1 MKKKWLIL
9 FLVIF
14 LIPFSFANTLN
25 VPINYTTIQDAIN
38 NASNGDVINVSAGV
52 YEEDLV
58 IPVGKNNLEI
68 KSDESATI
76 KGVSNIDISS
86 WPTVAPNI
94 EILSDG
100 EKLHGFTIESPDYV
114 ALKYTSGI
122 VIGGEN
128 VEIYENNFV
137 INSAGTTD
145 EISQVI
151 QTYSSGAM
159 PDVDISGLNIHNNNF
174 NHKGSENWG
183 YEAIYI
189 NPDAETNKIYIKNN
203 KFNGKIIRAISSE
216 RSKTTIENNEIIT
229 DMVILPDGWV
239 YEGAWQGINIGKTGS
254 QTQITIKNNT
264 ITGSDDTKGFKEG
277 IRLGKIGQL
286 FSTTILENNSLSY
299 NEKAIL
305 VMVANGVKINFNE
318 IFNNTLFG
326 VNNTDSNGVN
336 AENNWWGSCDG
347 PSGFGSGNGDAVSSN
362 VTFSNWL
369 GACVENAV
377 IENSCVLETDNVT
390 LYANVSSQFCI
401 GDVTFS
407 VYSNGNWTNYA
418 GVENSGAG
426 NYSTLINSNFSNG
439 GEWINWT
446 VYVEDC
452 YGHTIQNGI
461 QSFYVNSPTSLSI
474 EPSSPDGLNGWYIS
488 EPEIT
493 LTNLDAT
500 NIWYRWDSTGTKNY
514 VLPFKLED
522 SPNNGNITGGI
533 MELNY
538 WSDICGNESE
548 NSQILKVDFK
558 NPSIINLIPFGEVV
572 NNLMPLISA
581 YLDEV
586 YQSNSGINTAT
597 IQVLLDGI
605 IVPINISLV
614 GDLDANVNYLPVTNL
629 SEGLHNVTIN
639 VTDNAGRTNNVF
651 WEFNISISP
660 IFDFQINSPMDEIY
674 EDKKIVFNIS
684 ASEELD
690 LIEYK
695 ELNDGNSK
703 WKKICS
709 DCEEYGYSHKRTKI
723 FSDGE
728 HNLSI
733 RATDYYSQVK
743 EENISIFIDSTAPKI
758 SKNLPKKNAVI
769 NGSDFYVKFK
779 EENPINLTLYFN
791 GTYDVDLENECDFD
805 GRYYECD
812 FDVNLTNHDG
822 EEIEYWFNLTDV
834 AGNFDESKLT
844 NVKVDTTSPILNNES
859 YWVRGTGLYW
869 NYVYFTFN
877 VTEEN
882 FDEISYSYLDSKG
895 NLKERKLC
903 SKLKNGICETRKKI
917 YDGQEIGIKILD
929 DAGNSWIDEF
939 VA

>member
-1 MKKKWLIL
+1 MKKRWLIL

-38 NASNGDVINVSAGV
+38 NASIGDVINVSAGT
-52 YEEDLV
+52 YDENLV
-58 IPVGKNNLEI
+58 IDKTIELVGSPNLDTIIQPTNTPSFGVYDVEIDADDVVIENLFFDFNGISDTRGGVSGDTGIVVCDLNEPPIKNVKILNNIIYTGDGDTSLETGKNC
-68 KSDESATI
+68 
-76 KGVSNIDISS
+76 
-86 WPTVAPNI
+86 
-94 EILSDG
+94 
-100 EKLHGFTIESPDYV
+100 
-114 ALKYTSGI
+114 
-122 VIGGEN
+122 
-128 VEIYENNFV
+128 
-137 INSAGTTD
+137 
-145 EISQVI
+145 
-151 QTYSSGAM
+151 
-159 PDVDISGLNIHNNNF
+159 DVSGLLIQGNKF
-174 NHKGSENWG
+174 YGDEDGSG
-183 YEAIYI
+183 EAIYI
-189 NPDAETNKIYIKNN
+189 NPFLGTKDVT
-203 KFNGKIIRAISSE
+203 IRDNEFYGNLFSGVSIESS
-216 RSKTTIENNEIIT
+216 RVN
-229 DMVILPDGWV
+229 VI
-239 YEGAWQGINIGKTGS
+239 
-254 QTQITIKNNT
+254 NNT
-264 ITGSDDTKGFKEG
+264 FNSNTSQGNYG
-277 IRLGKIGQL
+277 IRFISFDGNK
-286 FSTTILENNSLSY
+286 TYNDVEILENNIQNFIYGIRIGSSSDVGSIFTAKI
-299 NEKAIL
+299 EKNIL
-305 VMVANGVKINFNE
+305 TNNDIGVWVRFGVNPNTKINFNE
-318 IFNNTLFG
+318 IFNNTDFG
-326 VNNTDSNGVN
+326 VDNADSNVVN

-407 VYSNGNWTNYA
+407 IYSNGNWTNYA

-758 SKNLPKKNAVI
+758 SKNLPKKNAVT
-769 NGSDFYVKFK
+769 NGSDFYIKFK

-812 FDVNLTNHDG
+812 FDVNLINHDG

-917 YDGQEIGIKILD
+917 YVGEEIGIKILD

>member
-38 NASNGDVINVSAGV
+38 NASIGDVINVSAGT
-52 YEEDLV
+52 YDENLV
-58 IPVGKNNLEI
+58 IDKTIELVGSPNLDTIIQPTNTPSFGVYDVEIDADDVVIENLFFDFNGISDTRGGVSGDTGIVVCDLNEPPIKNVKILNNIIYTGDGDTSLETGKNC
-68 KSDESATI
+68 
-76 KGVSNIDISS
+76 
-86 WPTVAPNI
+86 
-94 EILSDG
+94 
-100 EKLHGFTIESPDYV
+100 
-114 ALKYTSGI
+114 
-122 VIGGEN
+122 
-128 VEIYENNFV
+128 
-137 INSAGTTD
+137 
-145 EISQVI
+145 
-151 QTYSSGAM
+151 
-159 PDVDISGLNIHNNNF
+159 DVSGLLIQGNKF
-174 NHKGSENWG
+174 YGDEDGSG
-183 YEAIYI
+183 EAIYI
-189 NPDAETNKIYIKNN
+189 NPFLGTKDVT
-203 KFNGKIIRAISSE
+203 IRDNEFYGNLFSGVSIESS
-216 RSKTTIENNEIIT
+216 RVN
-229 DMVILPDGWV
+229 VI
-239 YEGAWQGINIGKTGS
+239 
-254 QTQITIKNNT
+254 NNT
-264 ITGSDDTKGFKEG
+264 FNSNTSQGNYG
-277 IRLGKIGQL
+277 IRFISFDGNK
-286 FSTTILENNSLSY
+286 TYNDVEILENNIQNFIYGIRIGSSSDVGSIFTAKI
-299 NEKAIL
+299 EKNIL
-305 VMVANGVKINFNE
+305 TNNDIGVWVRFGVNPNTKINFNE

-758 SKNLPKKNAVI
+758 SKNLPKKNAVT
-769 NGSDFYVKFK
+769 NGSDFYIKFK

-812 FDVNLTNHDG
+812 FDVNLINHDG

-917 YDGQEIGIKILD
+917 YVGQEIGIKILD

>member
-38 NASNGDVINVSAGV
+38 NASNGDVINVSAGT
-52 YEEDLV
+52 YDENLV
-58 IPVGKNNLEI
+58 IDKTIELVGSPNLDTIIQPTNTPSFGVYDVEIDADDVVIENLFFDFNGISDTRGGVSGDTGIVVCDLNEPPIKNVKILNNIIYTGDGDTSLETGKNC
-68 KSDESATI
+68 
-76 KGVSNIDISS
+76 
-86 WPTVAPNI
+86 
-94 EILSDG
+94 
-100 EKLHGFTIESPDYV
+100 
-114 ALKYTSGI
+114 
-122 VIGGEN
+122 
-128 VEIYENNFV
+128 
-137 INSAGTTD
+137 
-145 EISQVI
+145 
-151 QTYSSGAM
+151 
-159 PDVDISGLNIHNNNF
+159 DVSGLLIQGNKF
-174 NHKGSENWG
+174 YGDEDGSG
-183 YEAIYI
+183 EAIYI
-189 NPDAETNKIYIKNN
+189 NPFLGTKDVT
-203 KFNGKIIRAISSE
+203 IRDNEFYGNLFSGVSIESS
-216 RSKTTIENNEIIT
+216 RVN
-229 DMVILPDGWV
+229 VI
-239 YEGAWQGINIGKTGS
+239 
-254 QTQITIKNNT
+254 NNT
-264 ITGSDDTKGFKEG
+264 FNSNTSQGNYG
-277 IRLGKIGQL
+277 IRFISFDGNK
-286 FSTTILENNSLSY
+286 TYNDVEILENNIQNFIYGIRIGSSSDVGSIFTAKI
-299 NEKAIL
+299 EKNIL
-305 VMVANGVKINFNE
+305 TNNDIGVWVRFGVNPNTKINFNE

-758 SKNLPKKNAVI
+758 SKNLPKKNAVT
-769 NGSDFYVKFK
+769 NGSDFYIKFK

-917 YDGQEIGIKILD
+917 YVGQEIGIKILD

>member
-38 NASNGDVINVSAGV
+38 NASIGDVINVSAGT
-52 YEEDLV
+52 YDENLV
-58 IPVGKNNLEI
+58 IDKTIELVGSPNLDTIIQPTNTPSFGVYDVEIDADDVVIENLFFDFNGISDTRGGVSGDTGIVVCDLNEPPIKNVKILNNIIYTGDGDTSLETGKNC
-68 KSDESATI
+68 
-76 KGVSNIDISS
+76 
-86 WPTVAPNI
+86 
-94 EILSDG
+94 
-100 EKLHGFTIESPDYV
+100 
-114 ALKYTSGI
+114 
-122 VIGGEN
+122 
-128 VEIYENNFV
+128 
-137 INSAGTTD
+137 
-145 EISQVI
+145 
-151 QTYSSGAM
+151 
-159 PDVDISGLNIHNNNF
+159 DVSGLLIQGNKF
-174 NHKGSENWG
+174 YGDEDGSG
-183 YEAIYI
+183 EAIYI
-189 NPDAETNKIYIKNN
+189 NPFLGTKDVT
-203 KFNGKIIRAISSE
+203 IRDNEFYGNLFSGVSIESS
-216 RSKTTIENNEIIT
+216 RVN
-229 DMVILPDGWV
+229 VI
-239 YEGAWQGINIGKTGS
+239 
-254 QTQITIKNNT
+254 NNT
-264 ITGSDDTKGFKEG
+264 FNSNTSQGNYG
-277 IRLGKIGQL
+277 IRFISFDGNK
-286 FSTTILENNSLSY
+286 TYNDVEILENNIQNFIYGIRIGSSSDVGSIFTAKI
-299 NEKAIL
+299 EKNIL
-305 VMVANGVKINFNE
+305 TNNDIGVWVRFGVNPNTKINFNE

-743 EENISIFIDSTAPKI
+743 EENISLFIDSTAPKI
-758 SKNLPKKNAVI
+758 SKNLPKKNAVT
-769 NGSDFYVKFK
+769 NGSDFYIKFK

-812 FDVNLTNHDG
+812 FDVNLINHDG

-917 YDGQEIGIKILD
+917 YVGEEIGIKILD